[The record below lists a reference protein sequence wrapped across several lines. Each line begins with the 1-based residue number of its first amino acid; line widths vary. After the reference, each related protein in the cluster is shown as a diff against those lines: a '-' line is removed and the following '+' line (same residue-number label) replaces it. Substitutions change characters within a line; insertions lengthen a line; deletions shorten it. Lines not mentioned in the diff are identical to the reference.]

1 MDKEKIL
8 DALSHGELYARFCDL
23 PNELQD
29 DPDVIFAYAKSSVE
43 QMYKKKKDFFRSSRE
58 NMKRLMETDISL
70 NVLEDEDLE
79 DIEYMKIALIYEP
92 SRIVSL
98 WYLGHTILLKK
109 VVDKEM
115 ALYLVRYQGGYL
127 QYLSEFQDDDEV
139 VLKAI
144 SKSKG
149 ASMFASKILQFV
161 YQNIIFESAYD
172 VSEVEVQ
179 STIHSIGQ
187 KMEELKN
194 LQNDVALLMSKITEV
209 TNEVEAG
216 MQKVYKVKQ
225 KGETL

>member
-1 MDKEKIL
+1 M
-8 DALSHGELYARFCDL
+8 SHGELYARFCDL

-29 DPDVIFAYAKSSVE
+29 APDVIFAYAKCSAE

-79 DIEYMKIALIYEP
+79 DIEYMKIALIYGP

-127 QYLSEFQDDDEV
+127 QYLSEFQYDDEV

-149 ASMFASKILQFV
+149 VSMFASKRLQFV

-172 VSEVEVQ
+172 VSEVELQ
-179 STIHSIGQ
+179 STIHSIEQ
-187 KMEELKN
+187 KMEELKK
-194 LQNDVALLMSKITEV
+194 LQNDVFLLMSKITEV
-209 TNEVEAG
+209 TNEVEVG

-225 KGETL
+225 KNETL